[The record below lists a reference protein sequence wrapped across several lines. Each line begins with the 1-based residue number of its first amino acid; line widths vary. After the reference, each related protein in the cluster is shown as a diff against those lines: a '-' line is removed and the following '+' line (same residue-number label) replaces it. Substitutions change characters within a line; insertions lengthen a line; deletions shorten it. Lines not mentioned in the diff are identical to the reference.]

1 MLSLRGERSL
11 KEQKLER
18 ERDSDSDSDICD
30 VSD

>member
-18 ERDSDSDSDICD
+18 ERDSDSDICD